1 MAVPTPEDGNFVIED
16 KPGLGIEINPDV
28 AKAHLA
34 PGETW
39 WASKRVVPNEHEKE
53 RGDDRDGILQ
63 PLPQPPRCDEIDR
76 GPLRRGA
83 ARQGRSPELGAE
95 RQQALEPSTL
105 KITDLRYT
113 VVKKPGPSPVPV
125 IRIDTNQG
133 VYGPGECVTSRTM
146 TSIVGSGVSPA
157 CVTNTSVS
165 SWCCTRDG
173 RRPPEVGLQEQTSNC
188 LSAAAFKR
196 C

>member
-1 MAVPTPEDGNFVIED
+1 
-16 KPGLGIEINPDV
+16 
-28 AKAHLA
+28 
-34 PGETW
+34 
-39 WASKRVVPNEHEKE
+39 
-53 RGDDRDGILQ
+53 
-63 PLPQPPRCDEIDR
+63 
-76 GPLRRGA
+76 
-83 ARQGRSPELGAE
+83 
-95 RQQALEPSTL
+95 
-105 KITDLRYT
+105 
-113 VVKKPGPSPVPV
+113 VPV

-196 C
+196 CGGERLEEKASTLGVRWVLRR